1 MKFVNLRIFWL
12 SFYILGFVHSQT
24 IYTEYVIMNNDTVDV
39 FSYQIPF
46 DYLGIEPVPLL
57 VVFHQ
62 WGGNEN
68 SSYSTEFDEEANTRG
83 WLYLSPYGGA
93 PNNYNHQRAQEYVEW
108 AVIWLQNNFL
118 IDPARIY
125 MVGGS
130 MGGAAGAIFAN
141 NHLNPRRPM
150 VASTA
155 SGSGILDCE
164 RRYYEMDGNN
174 SMMEW
179 FGGTPEEVPFEY
191 HRNSA
196 VYFADSTQSMH
207 YNLQYTP
214 LYLDFSVSEPHRYHA
229 EDLYNLILGYN
240 ENMWIETEPGGG
252 HGFSVMDEQHT
263 CNWMEQFELV
273 DNPREVNVNLD
284 EPSRAYWAETVN
296 ITQEDQFIRL
306 ECSRNFNNSFFDLHQ
321 LLNSDSL
328 IFHNSFSY
336 NDEVYYLTIEN
347 HAAVE
352 IGEFHLGLTGEDIGL
367 IDYIS
372 VHGEMDDFHPTLN
385 YSIQDSII
393 WIGVP
398 NWELQYINVEI
409 YFGNTTTVEVEHN
422 ADWNLVGLPYYVGDG
437 SVTNLFPE
445 SIDGTLFSFDG
456 AYVISDT
463 LVPGTGYW
471 LRFESEGTTI
481 LNGIPIIWLT
491 LDLDEGWN
499 LITGISTPIDVS
511 SILDSTEIIIPGT
524 IYGYDG
530 SYVQAEVLE
539 PGTGY
544 WLRAATE
551 GAIVIPNTLNR

>member
-1 MKFVNLRIFWL
+1 M
-12 SFYILGFVHSQT
+12 
-24 IYTEYVIMNNDTVDV
+24 
-39 FSYQIPF
+39 
-46 DYLGIEPVPLL
+46 
-57 VVFHQ
+57 
-62 WGGNEN
+62 
-68 SSYSTEFDEEANTRG
+68 
-83 WLYLSPYGGA
+83 
-93 PNNYNHQRAQEYVEW
+93 
-108 AVIWLQNNFL
+108 
-118 IDPARIY
+118 
-125 MVGGS
+125 
-130 MGGAAGAIFAN
+130 
-141 NHLNPRRPM
+141 
-150 VASTA
+150 
-155 SGSGILDCE
+155 
-164 RRYYEMDGNN
+164 
-174 SMMEW
+174 
-179 FGGTPEEVPFEY
+179 
-191 HRNSA
+191 
-196 VYFADSTQSMH
+196 
-207 YNLQYTP
+207 
-214 LYLDFSVSEPHRYHA
+214 
-229 EDLYNLILGYN
+229 
-240 ENMWIETEPGGG
+240 
-252 HGFSVMDEQHT
+252 
-263 CNWMEQFELV
+263 
-273 DNPREVNVNLD
+273 
-284 EPSRAYWAETVN
+284 
-296 ITQEDQFIRL
+296 
-306 ECSRNFNNSFFDLHQ
+306 
-321 LLNSDSL
+321 
-328 IFHNSFSY
+328 
-336 NDEVYYLTIEN
+336 
-347 HAAVE
+347 
-352 IGEFHLGLTGEDIGL
+352 GLTGEDIGL

-372 VHGEMDDFHPTLN
+372 VHGEMDDFHPILN

-491 LDLDEGWN
+491 LGLDEGWN